1 MSRVQGG
8 GFLMVGAMFV
18 VAGVLLRWDLVDWI
32 IDTAGLLLIVV
43 GAVVGIIGLIK
54 LFSGGGGG
62 GGGGGGYDDF

>member
-1 MSRVQGG
+1 MRRVQGG

-32 IDTAGLLLIVV
+32 IDTAGLLLVVV
-43 GAVVGIIGLIK
+43 GAVVGIVGLIK

-62 GGGGGGYDDF
+62 GGGYDDF

>member
-1 MSRVQGG
+1 MNRVQGG

-43 GAVVGIIGLIK
+43 GAVVGIVGLIK

-62 GGGGGGYDDF
+62 GGGSYDDF

>member
-1 MSRVQGG
+1 MNRVQGG

-43 GAVVGIIGLIK
+43 GAVVGIVGLIK
-54 LFSGGGGG
+54 LCSGGGGG
-62 GGGGGGYDDF
+62 GGGSYDDF

>member
-1 MSRVQGG
+1 MRRAQGG

-43 GAVVGIIGLIK
+43 GAVVGIVGLIK

-62 GGGGGGYDDF
+62 GGGGYDDF